1 MFKESASGSSLV
13 MLWVLVLVA
22 EFSSLTGDEGSY
34 RPLGKL
40 VCLCSNKKCFFG
52 WKMAPSKLVF
62 GEGQYWAFHSCYS
75 VSPRMVEIIDLAGCH
90 VHIVE
95 AAFTRSFVT
104 CVFMALSVASVTNI
118 ARACVNTMTS
128 RACVNTV
135 TSRDEVI
142 LSQAAFLFC
151 TFLGLGSSQGLVI
164 IGGRL
169 WRNLTQL
176 RTEQHRFRDLQICC
190 CVQLK
195 LNYQLQSRKSH

>member
-1 MFKESASGSSLV
+1 M
-13 MLWVLVLVA
+13 VL
-22 EFSSLTGDEGSY
+22 
-34 RPLGKL
+34 
-40 VCLCSNKKCFFG
+40 G

-118 ARACVNTMTS
+118 ARVFVNTMTS
-128 RACVNTV
+128 RACVNATIQHGDV
-135 TSRDEVI
+135 TYEVI
-142 LSQAAFLFC
+142 LSQAEFIFC
-151 TFLGLGSSQGLVI
+151 SYKGLGSSQGLVI